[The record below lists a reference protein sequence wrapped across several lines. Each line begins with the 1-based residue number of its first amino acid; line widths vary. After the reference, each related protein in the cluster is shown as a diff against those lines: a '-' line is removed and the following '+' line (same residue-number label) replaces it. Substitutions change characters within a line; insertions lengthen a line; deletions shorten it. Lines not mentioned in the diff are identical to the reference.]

1 MWKPAGGS
9 ISAFSSSAGTRVAAA
24 TAVICLLLTG
34 MLVVTVGH
42 PSSGDPVDRPAAATG
57 GKVFSAYFR
66 KLTRERRAINGP
78 LRRSA
83 PPGTVEHLSPSD
95 LFIAV
100 KTTGRYHG
108 QRLELLLDT
117 WISRNM
123 QQVSRWRG
131 IRGYLVVTNNSTVNV
146 RWIMKKMTIVAV
158 RKLKRHKLM
167 HASISSLNVGP
178 NNSESKQSRD
188 LT

>member
-9 ISAFSSSAGTRVAAA
+9 ISTFSSSAGARAAA
-24 TAVICLLLTG
+24 TAVTCLLVTG

-78 LRRSA
+78 SRRSA
-83 PPGTVEHLSPSD
+83 PPGPVEHLSPSD

-131 IRGYLVVTNNSTVNV
+131 IREYLVVTNNSIVNV
-146 RWIMKKMTIVAV
+146 R
-158 RKLKRHKLM
+158 
-167 HASISSLNVGP
+167 
-178 NNSESKQSRD
+178 
-188 LT
+188 